1 MMAKHCERRRRGVL
15 TKQQIR
21 CCLDVMADMFPNAH
35 CELVHRNPF
44 ELLIAVVL
52 SAQCT
57 DALVNKVT
65 KHLFEKYR
73 TPYDYIA
80 VPLEELEQDIRSI
93 GLYRNKA
100 KNIQKLCAMLLEKY
114 NGEVPRDRDELMKLP
129 GVGRK
134 TANVV
139 ASVAFGVP
147 AIAVD
152 THVERVSKRLG
163 FCRWDASVLEVEQT
177 LMKTIPKEEWSIT
190 HHRMI
195 FFGRYHCKAQA
206 PQCPVCP
213 LLHLCREGKKRMRK
227 RENERARAD

>member
-1 MMAKHCERRRRGVL
+1 ML

-21 CCLDVMADMFPNAH
+21 YCLDEMGRMFPDAH
-35 CELVHRNPF
+35 CELNHSNPF
-44 ELLIAVVL
+44 ELLIAVTL

-65 KHLFEKYR
+65 KILFQKYMV
-73 TPYDYIA
+73 PEDYLA
-80 VPLEELEQDIRSI
+80 VPLEELQHDIRSI
-93 GLYRNKA
+93 GLFRNKA
-100 KNIQKLCAMLLEKY
+100 KNIQKMCRMLIEEF
-114 NGEVPRDRDELMKLP
+114 NREVPKTREELMKLP

-139 ASVAFGVP
+139 LSVAFGIP

-163 FCRWDASVLEVEQT
+163 FCRYKDSVLEVEQT
-177 LMKTIPKEEWSIT
+177 LMKKVPKEEWSVT

-195 FFGRYHCKAQA
+195 FFGRYHCKAQN
-206 PQCPVCP
+206 PQCEICP
-213 LLHLCREGKKRMRK
+213 LLDLCREGKKRMKK
-227 RENERARAD
+227 REG